1 MDLLLWHVPGMQL
14 VEEGV
19 DGAPRGGRHFGEDAN
34 LGSVVGP
41 AVSDGLWSRIGAAVA
56 EVGLEV
62 TVDAFAT
69 ESNRRARRYWSR

>member
-1 MDLLLWHVPGMQL
+1 
-14 VEEGV
+14 
-19 DGAPRGGRHFGEDAN
+19 
-34 LGSVVGP
+34 
-41 AVSDGLWSRIGAAVA
+41 VA